1 MNPEFSILRNNKIH
15 HTAIAIGW
23 LNMYD
28 CTIGENVFIGPF
40 CELGNAVVGNRTRI
54 SSHCYIPP
62 HVTFGEDC
70 FIAHGVMFT
79 NDTFETP
86 ETYKDIKELAAQ
98 WTPRPTEIGDR
109 VRIGS
114 GAVILPVRIGD
125 DCIVGAGCVVTRD
138 VPDGCMVVGVPGR
151 QVLRRIKNNK

>member
-1 MNPEFSILRNNKIH
+1 MNPEFSKIRNCLIPHN
-15 HTAIAIGW
+15 
-23 LNMYD
+23 
-28 CTIGENVFIGPF
+28 CTIVGWTNLYDSQFGENCLIGPF
-40 CELGNAVVGNRTRI
+40 TEIGGAVIGARTKI
-54 SSHCYIPP
+54 SSHCYLCPGVEI
-62 HVTFGEDC
+62 GNDC
-70 FIAHGVMFT
+70 FLAHGVMFT

-86 ETYKDIKELAAQ
+86 ETYKHIKELAAQ

-151 QVLRRIKNNK
+151 QVLRRLKK